1 MLNKTIF
8 IFYVILKYQ
17 GPCQMWAQELEK
29 QERSQQLKAGELAFI
44 AASLLV
50 PASPSVSLETDT
62 GQVKTR

>member
-1 MLNKTIF
+1 
-8 IFYVILKYQ
+8 
-17 GPCQMWAQELEK
+17 MWVQELEK

-50 PASPSVSLETDT
+50 PTSPVSLETDT